1 MTDTFQVMDRQVNK
15 LPQRMY
21 PAHLL
26 GPSVI
31 QHTVIPRHPLFQ
43 NLLLV
48 QEMII
53 KRPFRH
59 PHGLLQVGK
68 RNRLES
74 FFQEQQKS
82 CLDNRVSRSVHFFIN
97 I

>member
-1 MTDTFQVMDRQVNK
+1 MH
-15 LPQRMY
+15 

-48 QEMII
+48 QKMII

-59 PHGLLQVGK
+59 PHGFLQVGK
-68 RNRLES
+68 RYRLES
-74 FFQEQQKS
+74 LFQEQQES
-82 CLDNRVSRSVHFFIN
+82 RLDDRVSRSVHFFIN